1 MQYVAKFGVP
11 LACAS
16 KKNGVAELSSLQ
28 SAGKHFRRH
37 VRDVYVDDLITA
49 EQAMDKLINE
59 ELHHQ
64 VCISNQEI
72 IDKYL
77 IFSESFEVWHKSRNC
92 REILRIINTQ

>member
-1 MQYVAKFGVP
+1 MQHVAKFGVP

-16 KKNGVAELSSLQ
+16 KMKGVAELSSLQ
-28 SAGKHFRRH
+28 SAGKRSRRH

-49 EQAMDKLINE
+49 ELAMDKLIDE

-77 IFSESFEVWHKSRNC
+77 IFQNLLKYGIKAEIAERYCES
-92 REILRIINTQ
+92 

>member
-37 VRDVYVDDLITA
+37 VRDVYVDDLI
-49 EQAMDKLINE
+49 NE

-64 VCISNQEI
+64 ACISNQEI

-77 IFSESFEVWHKSRNC
+77 IFQNLLKYGTKA
-92 REILRIINTQ
+92 EIAGRY

>member
-11 LACAS
+11 LACAP
-16 KKNGVAELSSLQ
+16 KMKGVAELSSLQ

-37 VRDVYVDDLITA
+37 VRDIYVDD
-49 EQAMDKLINE
+49 LINE

-77 IFSESFEVWHKSRNC
+77 IFSESFEVWYKSRDC
-92 REILRIINTQ
+92 KEILRIINT

>member
-1 MQYVAKFGVP
+1 MQHVAKFGVP
-11 LACAS
+11 LACAP
-16 KKNGVAELSSLQ
+16 KMNGVAELSSLQ

-49 EQAMDKLINE
+49 EQAMDKLIDE

-77 IFSESFEVWHKSRNC
+77 IFQNLLKYGTKA
-92 REILRIINTQ
+92 EIAGRY